1 MDSRLQIRSRS
12 HPQNREPSSI
22 IGIMHRRPSDNAMSA
37 RHICKHRPLA
47 DFFARSKTYS
57 SMDLAPPGVVRRCP
71 TPLSMQGYPQCL
83 WSLKLEGPP
92 ICPTIY
98 KSTRGNEQGILS
110 GSGHAVRHLFRSLRR
125 SEASV
130 KYKRPSN
137 SRSSSAYPRSYTWRS
152 HDVNPHLASILAMSQ
167 HMFSRPSSV
176 LIVTGGKPRGVFTGR
191 TFNFLASVMT
201 LMSDVTLACLFVQ
214 PGVA

>member
-1 MDSRLQIRSRS
+1 MSDWDGSKYFISTTLREVGLVVDRL
-12 HPQNREPSSI
+12 PWGDWDLNRERDLSPRVWILVSRFDHDRI
-22 IGIMHRRPSDNAMSA
+22 RRTENHHRSLASCIVAHQTMPCPPGT
-37 RHICKHRPLA
+37 CKHRPLA

-98 KSTRGNEQGILS
+98 KFTRGNEQGILS

-152 HDVNPHLASILAMSQ
+152 HDVNPHLASILAMS
-167 HMFSRPSSV
+167 
-176 LIVTGGKPRGVFTGR
+176 
-191 TFNFLASVMT
+191 
-201 LMSDVTLACLFVQ
+201 
-214 PGVA
+214 